1 MEGLNVGLVS
11 EDNQKRI
18 DRLVEHTKEE
28 KATQWIT
35 ATQWV
40 TVGTNM
46 KEQYDNLKIEFI
58 KYKIANDISRFI
70 EDVRLEESNEVL
82 GNYKYHTG

>member
-1 MEGLNVGLVS
+1 
-11 EDNQKRI
+11 
-18 DRLVEHTKEE
+18 
-28 KATQWIT
+28 
-35 ATQWV
+35 
-40 TVGTNM
+40 M

-82 GNYKYHTG
+82 GLQVPYGVISCI

>member
-1 MEGLNVGLVS
+1 
-11 EDNQKRI
+11 
-18 DRLVEHTKEE
+18 
-28 KATQWIT
+28 
-35 ATQWV
+35 
-40 TVGTNM
+40 M

-82 GNYKYHTG
+82 GSKITSAIQGNILYIDWLNYLIYLILVLLILFSQGT

>member
-1 MEGLNVGLVS
+1 
-11 EDNQKRI
+11 
-18 DRLVEHTKEE
+18 
-28 KATQWIT
+28 
-35 ATQWV
+35 
-40 TVGTNM
+40 M

>member
-1 MEGLNVGLVS
+1 
-11 EDNQKRI
+11 
-18 DRLVEHTKEE
+18 
-28 KATQWIT
+28 

-82 GNYKYHTG
+82 GLQVPYGVISCI